1 MSFFEYRNGEMHAE
15 GVALAAIALFHAT
28 INLFWLRAAL
38 PSAVL
43 GTLSSEYLQVAFALC
58 FDQNHRVPFFIP
70 RLLWR
75 LYEYG
80 LETSAFYVPFGLLA
94 SVFGSKL
101 LPILLVIDAIGLVV
115 FRGRGDAANLRIILP
130 GAMLGIALGWL
141 TFGQVDA
148 RWIRLLIGIEA
159 LLFAFDRFRAA
170 RSSAS
175 AVPSAPTLGP
185 GIFWSALSGFT
196 SFVSHAGGP
205 PIMQYLMPQNMD
217 KMRLVGTTVIFF
229 SVVNFSKLGPY
240 AQLGLLDLSYLGV
253 SLLLA
258 PAIPLGYFAGYRL
271 LHAVDMRGFNL
282 VTAWTLLAA
291 GAACGLITV
300 IGWRVFPVP
309 VSLAPASLDREL
321 RSGSEGRT
329 GSSPGW
335 R

>member
-1 MSFFEYRNGEMHAE
+1 LFHHATTLP
-15 GVALAAIALFHAT
+15 LAFWLLAIAAT
-28 INLFWLRAAL
+28 VLVGMSKAGFGGAAGSL
-38 PSAVL
+38 GVPLMALVVAPPFAAAVM
-43 GTLSSEYLQVAFALC
+43 
-58 FDQNHRVPFFIP
+58 
-70 RLLWR
+70 
-75 LYEYG
+75 
-80 LETSAFYVPFGLLA
+80 
-94 SVFGSKL
+94 
-101 LPILLVIDAIGLVV
+101 LPILLAIDAIGLVV

-159 LLFAFDRFRAA
+159 LAFAVDRFRAA
-170 RSSAS
+170 RSTTT
-175 AVPSAPTLGP
+175 AVLSAPALGP

-240 AQLGLLDLSYLGV
+240 AQLGLLDISNLGV

-258 PAIPLGYFAGYRL
+258 PAIPVGYFIGYRL

-291 GAACGLITV
+291 GIKLVHDGLM
-300 IGWRVFPVP
+300 G
-309 VSLAPASLDREL
+309 
-321 RSGSEGRT
+321 
-329 GSSPGW
+329 
-335 R
+335 